1 MSSLQLEHNLWNRH
15 LAAVLNFRHILNN
28 LRYYGTIP
36 LRFTRV
42 IRIGCIRRQAEEDFQ
57 EGRRLRQRL
66 TRLQKKIKQLCSG
79 YCLGPTQVT
88 AGFKMSDTL
97 KPYTIAT
104 KTTKVP
110 DRYYTPQPIPKTPK
124 ESSLEFSYLPT
135 PPPSTVAV
143 QPTTTSK
150 AKDPCCFGCILAC
163 LLCCAVKNETQS
175 PDTTTG

>member
-1 MSSLQLEHNLWNRH
+1 
-15 LAAVLNFRHILNN
+15 
-28 LRYYGTIP
+28 
-36 LRFTRV
+36 
-42 IRIGCIRRQAEEDFQ
+42 
-57 EGRRLRQRL
+57 
-66 TRLQKKIKQLCSG
+66 
-79 YCLGPTQVT
+79 
-88 AGFKMSDTL
+88 MSDTL